1 MTLARPR
8 TVILTF
14 WSANVMPAGASLR
27 RMFAV
32 GTVNS
37 FVTRP
42 LSVTVIFTVWL
53 SARLVTPL
61 GSSGVT
67 SNVSVPVICAR
78 SIVRMV
84 SSSAMASRT
93 AVLPVTR
100 RVDGSIVT
108 SASSDVA
115 PPPEISVALSLI
127 SLYCRM
133 GIVTRTESAE
143 LVTYWL
149 SDSSL
154 PSLSSRTTGQS
165 VSISASAS
173 VTSTRTTARAILLTS
188 SAGPRTEMDCVP
200 RVRLDLSII

>member
-1 MTLARPR
+1 
-8 TVILTF
+8 
-14 WSANVMPAGASLR
+14 
-27 RMFAV
+27 
-32 GTVNS
+32 
-37 FVTRP
+37 
-42 LSVTVIFTVWL
+42 
-53 SARLVTPL
+53 
-61 GSSGVT
+61 
-67 SNVSVPVICAR
+67 
-78 SIVRMV
+78 MV

-127 SLYCRM
+127 SLYCRI

-165 VSISASAS
+165 VSMSASAS

>member
-1 MTLARPR
+1 M
-8 TVILTF
+8 
-14 WSANVMPAGASLR
+14 
-27 RMFAV
+27 
-32 GTVNS
+32 
-37 FVTRP
+37 
-42 LSVTVIFTVWL
+42 TVIFTVWL

-61 GSSGVT
+61 GSSGRDLERLG
-67 SNVSVPVICAR
+67 PGDLCQIDRAD
-78 SIVRMV
+78 V

-165 VSISASAS
+165 ASMSASAS
-173 VTSTRTTARAILLTS
+173 VTSTPHDGAGDLVDLLRRAADGDGLC
-188 SAGPRTEMDCVP
+188 A